1 MKKIYSLSIALAALL
16 FIQLDVNAQG
26 CVAVRNMSSCSMVF
40 DTTSSKGALQ
50 FSLNYRYFKSFRH
63 FTGKEED
70 KERVD
75 ENTNVINHDNSIIL
89 GVNYTIN
96 DRWSVSIGVPVVYI
110 DRSQR
115 PRDASG
121 QRVAERHYTTSKGLG
136 DVRLMAYYSL
146 IPTSHKGSLLVG
158 AGLKL
163 PTGNFNFKD
172 DMYVNGAFEKRPV
185 DQSIQPGDGGL
196 GLLVEADLMRQVQ
209 RNVFVY
215 ANGSYLFNPRNTN
228 GTKTNRSNPFEDV
241 MSVPDQLFFRA
252 GGRYQIHAVQLGVGG
267 RVEGIPVHDLI
278 GKEDGFRR
286 PGYIV
291 SVEPSALVTI
301 GGKHIIGVNVP
312 VALARN
318 RTKSVADQ
326 RLQNQNNDGKDVH
339 GDAAFAD
346 WLLSVSYAYRLVR

>member
-1 MKKIYSLSIALAALL
+1 MNKKLYLLSIAFCILV
-16 FIQLDVNAQG
+16 IVREQGYAQG
-26 CVAVRNMSSCSMVF
+26 CVAVRNMASCSMVF
-40 DTTSSKGALQ
+40 DSTSSRAFQ
-50 FSLNYRYFKSFRH
+50 FSMNYRYFKSFRH

-96 DRWSVSIGVPVVYI
+96 NRWSVSVGIPVVYI
-110 DRSQR
+110 DRSSR
-115 PRDASG
+115 PRDANG

-136 DVRLMAYYSL
+136 DIRLMGYYAVV
-146 IPTSHKGSLLVG
+146 PASHKGSLLLGFG
-158 AGLKL
+158 AKL
-163 PTGNFNFKD
+163 PTGNYKYED
-172 DMYVNGAFEKRPV
+172 DAYVNGAFVKRPV

-196 GLLVEADLMRQVQ
+196 GILVEADLLRQVKN
-209 RNVFVY
+209 NVFVY

-241 MSVPDQLFFRA
+241 MSVPDQLFFRTGA
-252 GGRYQIHAVQLGVGG
+252 RYQIHALQLGIGG
-267 RVEGIPVHDLI
+267 RVEGIPVHDII

-291 SVEPSALVTI
+291 SAEPSALLSL
-301 GGKHIIGVNVP
+301 GKHIISLNVP
-312 VALARN
+312 IALARN
-318 RTKSVADQ
+318 RTKSLADQ

-346 WLLSVSYAYRLVR
+346 WLLSVTYAYRLVR